1 MLSKITCK
9 VSVCQC
15 NVRTQEILAIT
26 IFIAMINTNVIYFFS
41 LGIEPRVLYI
51 LDKNITSWY
60 YYTISS
66 AAAIASLSPSFLL
79 ILR

>member
-9 VSVCQC
+9 VSVCQY
-15 NVRTQEILAIT
+15 NVRTQETLAIT
-26 IFIAMINTNVIYFFS
+26 IFIAMINTNVIYFFP

-51 LDKNITSWY
+51 LDKNITS
-60 YYTISS
+60 S
-66 AAAIASLSPSFLL
+66 AAAIASLCPSFLL